1 MRIKPVI
8 GLLFLVYILV
18 FNAFASVEKEYF
30 AIFID
35 SQKVGYAVHTREQT
49 ENQVITTDEV
59 NITITRLNMPIS
71 ISTVET
77 SIETPQGRPLG
88 FESVQNMSF
97 MQTRIT
103 GKVNPDGMVD
113 ITTIT
118 GSGRKTQQ
126 MKWPEGAL
134 LAEGLLLMQK
144 EKGLNQGSQY
154 SVKIFSPTTLQALE
168 TKISISDK
176 KTIDL
181 LGRPLNLTQVITRTN
196 VFMAGEIVTETY
208 VDENFRILKTITPM
222 MGMKLEMM
230 SCPKE
235 FAMSENTQIDLFS
248 KAFITSPQTIRN
260 INSAKSITYYLKPKQ
275 DQSEIS
281 IPSTDNQHVKNKPD
295 GTIIVTVKPIKKV
308 SPVKIGYDGSDEE
321 VLTSLMPS
329 RFVQS
334 DDPNIKQTAQKVV
347 GNIKDAHKAA
357 IEIKKFVSGYIENK
371 NLSVGYAS
379 ASEVLQTREGDCTE
393 FAVLTAALCRAAG
406 IPARV
411 AVGIAY
417 VDDFMELKNVFGGHA
432 WTEVYIDGKWL
443 GLDSAFKAG
452 GRGGYGPGHIALAT
466 GSGDLEG
473 FFGLLFNL
481 GQFEIEKIEIVR

>member
-1 MRIKPVI
+1 MRIKPVA
-8 GLLFLVYILV
+8 GLLLLIYVLA
-18 FNAFASVEKEYF
+18 FNTSASIEKEYF

-35 SQKVGYAVHTREQT
+35 GQKVGHAVHTREQT
-49 ENQVITTDEV
+49 ENQVRTTDEV
-59 NITITRLNMPIS
+59 NLTITRLNMPIS
-71 ISTVET
+71 ITTIET
-77 SIETPQGRPLG
+77 SIETPSGKPLG
-88 FESVQNMSF
+88 FETVQNMSF
-97 MQTRIT
+97 MQTRII

-113 ITTIT
+113 VTTIS
-118 GSGRKTQQ
+118 GSGRKAQQ

-144 EKGLNQGSQY
+144 KQDLNQVTQY

-168 TKISISDK
+168 TQVSVGDK
-176 KTIDL
+176 KSIDI
-181 LGRPLNLTQVITRTN
+181 LGRALSLIEVITKTN
-196 VFMAGEIVTETY
+196 VFMAGEIVTTTY
-208 VDENFRILKTITPM
+208 VDENLRTLKTITPM
-222 MGMKLEMM
+222 MGMKLEMI

-235 FAMSENTQIDLFS
+235 FALGENTQIDLFS
-248 KAFITSPQTIRN
+248 RAFITSPQTIKN
-260 INSAKSITYYLKPKQ
+260 INSAKSIRYYLKPKQ

-281 IPSTDNQHVKNKPD
+281 IPSTDNQIVKNQPD

-308 SPVKIGYDGSDEE
+308 SPAKIGYDGSDEE
-321 VLTSLMPS
+321 VLTSLQPS

-334 DDPNIKQTAQKVV
+334 DDPNIKDTAKKVV

-432 WTEVYIDGKWL
+432 WTEVYINGKWI
-443 GLDSAFKAG
+443 GLDSAFKAS

-481 GQFEIEKIEIVR
+481 GQFEIEKIEILR